1 MRVCV
6 WQPHTFSVSVSGVS
20 SSQEGFWL
28 LDAVLLGWVSGRI
41 HMARRPVLSTESL
54 PPSHRSHAG
63 VMMTVCS
70 YTAPE
75 LSREGVSGWVEV
87 EDSGL
92 RVWRNSSW
100 WEGEDLQAGLTVS
113 RSVTTKGTLLLPNGT
128 ERVTSVEASLRL
140 SNDNQMQGE
149 DRLATT

>member
-1 MRVCV
+1 
-6 WQPHTFSVSVSGVS
+6 
-20 SSQEGFWL
+20 
-28 LDAVLLGWVSGRI
+28 
-41 HMARRPVLSTESL
+41 
-54 PPSHRSHAG
+54 
-63 VMMTVCS
+63 MTVCS